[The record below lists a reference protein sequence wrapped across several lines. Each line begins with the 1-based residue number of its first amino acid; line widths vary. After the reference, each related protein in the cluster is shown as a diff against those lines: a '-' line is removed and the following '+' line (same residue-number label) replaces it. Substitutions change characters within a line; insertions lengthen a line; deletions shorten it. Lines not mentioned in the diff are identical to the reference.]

1 MSLFICRSTIGYD
14 LSSFSK
20 KVIFSSAIFILCTKK
35 KIYFIIFMDIMVKY
49 FGYFY
54 VYFYDDYYAYLC
66 VYIVMADYLCVY
78 IVMSYYLF
86 VYIVIGDYL
95 CIYTNG

>member
-1 MSLFICRSTIGYD
+1 
-14 LSSFSK
+14 
-20 KVIFSSAIFILCTKK
+20 
-35 KIYFIIFMDIMVKY
+35 MDIMVKY

-54 VYFYDDYYAYLC
+54 VYFHDDYYAYLC
-66 VYIVMADYLCVY
+66 VYIVMADYLCVH